1 MGDEIK
7 TVVDRVQRDWVIRR
21 LRAYPQ
27 QMEAIR
33 MIRVTYADLIRE
45 IDGVKSPV
53 LSDMPHGLDRS
64 DRTYTQAA
72 RLPRLWA
79 RIDELEQEVDA
90 IKDNLREIDNALL
103 HLNPTERFVVESRY
117 IKPVSQKQ
125 YRVLA
130 RKKGYAEGT
139 LMNAHT
145 SAIKKL
151 VQILERY

>member
-7 TVVDRVQRDWVIRR
+7 TVVDRVRRDWVIRR
-21 LRAYPQ
+21 LRAYPK

-33 MIRVTYADLIRE
+33 MIRVTYANLIRE

-79 RIDELEQEVDA
+79 RIDELEQEVEA
-90 IKDNLREIDNALL
+90 IKADLQKLDEALL
-103 HLNPTERFVVESRY
+103 HLNPTERFVIDSRY
-117 IKPVSQKQ
+117 LRPVSQKQ

-130 RKKGYAEGT
+130 RTKGYAEST

-151 VQILERY
+151 VQIL